1 MREGYCSDSSTRL
14 ISPPNSYLQLP
25 ICLLKRIT
33 IIFWSFLSVLIA
45 SSASLSFFSNILVA
59 MTSL

>member
-14 ISPPNSYLQLP
+14 IYLPNSYLQLP
-25 ICLLKRIT
+25 ICLLKRVT
-33 IIFWSFLSVLIA
+33 ISFWSFLSVLTA
-45 SSASLSFFSNILVA
+45 SSASLSFCSDILFA